1 LNIKQ
6 DVKLLSKYIVD
17 LGSDKLISMLKTHS
31 LAGDKID
38 WFLPHISSEFFRD
51 KMDEGFR
58 SKGLVIP
65 MEKWF
70 TNLSEVGN
78 VGAGSIYLMLEEL
91 MRTNRLK
98 QGEKIVLAVPE
109 SARFSYV
116 FAILTVV

>member
-1 LNIKQ
+1 
-6 DVKLLSKYIVD
+6 
-17 LGSDKLISMLKTHS
+17 GSDKLISMLKAHN

-51 KMDEGFR
+51 KMDQGFR

>member
-1 LNIKQ
+1 
-6 DVKLLSKYIVD
+6 
-17 LGSDKLISMLKTHS
+17 
-31 LAGDKID
+31 
-38 WFLPHISSEFFRD
+38 
-51 KMDEGFR
+51 
-58 SKGLVIP
+58 